1 MKLIRELVEDVEHEV
16 ILNEAT
22 SEKNFYIKG
31 IFLQSDVKN
40 RNGRSYPESIM
51 DKEVSRYIKE
61 SVDKNCAWGELNHPT
76 GFGINLDKVSHRIVE
91 LVKEGKNWRGKAII
105 TDTPMGNIAKGLM
118 SSGGVVGVSSRAIGS
133 LKMNNEGVNIV
144 QSDFRLSTAGDIV
157 GDPSAPDAWVDGI
170 MENVEYFY
178 DESSGLYRYSEI
190 AKNNLKKLTVTQI
203 TENKLYLFESFL
215 KSIK

>member
-1 MKLIRELVEDVEHEV
+1 MKLIRELIEDVQQEV
-16 ILNEAT
+16 IINEET
-22 SEKNFYIKG
+22 KEKNFYIKG
-31 IFLQSDVKN
+31 IFLQSDIKN
-40 RNGRSYPESIM
+40 RNGRSYPEDIM
-51 DKEVSRYIKE
+51 DKEVGRYIKE
-61 SVDKNCAWGELNHPT
+61 SVDRKSAWGELNHPA

-91 LVKEGKNWRGKAII
+91 LIKDSKNWLGKAII

-118 SSGGVVGVSSRAIGS
+118 SSGGVVGVSSRAIGT

-178 DESSGLYRYSEI
+178 DEKSGLYRYSEV
-190 AKNNLKKLTVTQI
+190 AKDSLKKLSVNQI
-203 TENKLYLFESFL
+203 AEHKLHLFETFL